1 MAFEED
7 QSRIGVLE
15 DQLRSNTKEIKS
27 TSVDVKNIESLLV
40 GMRQDQIDHSG
51 QMDQIMLCLTKLSG
65 AEKGLPPPP
74 MTPSDSSGL
83 AWKATTHILEKQLNE
98 MNDCEHEEIETLRL
112 NVDEL
117 QKETSAQTEQLLN
130 MQNDR
135 NKWKHEAELL
145 MQDRDMKFNSGGERE
160 MSSLIINFP
169 SNETVIHNLLMA
181 QIEFYFSDH
190 HLKRDKPLM
199 TKLTQNPLG
208 YIPFE
213 EVCTFPKVRTLGQDK
228 DIVKK
233 SILGSKYLSTKM
245 DENGVL
251 LYVGREQFNPPRAQE
266 FPFRRTVFVYGIS
279 PQNATELW
287 IRNQFD
293 CFGTIVK
300 VKFDSG
306 PRSSPRKVGARLL
319 KKEPSR
325 VTRLQI
331 QDANHT
337 EFQFSKF
344 LPENL
349 TQYICHKCNRLKEY
363 SDGYYASTT
372 TRNAYLFCIQCAAKK
387 AEENLKNYNTKY
399 RNHFPEHTD
408 VRDLYGIDDNAVA
421 DINSFVSC
429 LIVYESQ
436 RQASKC
442 VYVRSRLGIDGC
454 FATHFH
460 NYTRNKKEIC
470 NGEDDGIMTPP
481 GLMKRESSH
490 KLVPIAMTH
499 TKTGGARFER
509 NHVPP
514 KMERTRSAPGFALN
528 SRDNYTYL

>member
-1 MAFEED
+1 MAFNED
-7 QSRIGVLE
+7 QGRIGVLE
-15 DQLRSNTKEIKS
+15 EQLRSNTKEIKS
-27 TSVDVKNIESLLV
+27 TSADVKNIESLLV
-40 GMRQDQIDHSG
+40 GMRQDHSG
-51 QMDQIMLCLTKLSG
+51 QMEQIMHCLTQLAGTKDSLSP
-65 AEKGLPPPP
+65 AP

-98 MNDCEHEEIETLRL
+98 KNESEHEEIETLRF

-117 QKETSAQTEQLLN
+117 QKETSAQNEQLLQ

-135 NKWKHEAELL
+135 NKWKHESELL
-145 MQDRDMKFNSGGERE
+145 MQERDMKYNGGADRE
-160 MSSLIINFP
+160 MSSLAINFP

-199 TKLTQNPLG
+199 TKLTQHPLG

-233 SILGSKYLSTKM
+233 SIMGSKYLKTKK
-245 DENGVL
+245 DENGAL
-251 LYVGREQFNPPRAQE
+251 LFVGREQFNPPRAQE
-266 FPFRRTVFVYGIS
+266 FPFRRTVFVYGIA
-279 PQNATELW
+279 PQNATEQW

-337 EFQFSKF
+337 EYQFCK
-344 LPENL
+344 LRPENL
-349 TQYICHKCNRLKEY
+349 TNYICHKCNRMKEY

-372 TRNAYLFCIQCAAKK
+372 MRNAYLFCIQCAAKK

-399 RNHFPEHTD
+399 RNFPEHTD
-408 VRDLYGIDDNAVA
+408 VRDLYGIDDNTIA
-421 DINSFVSC
+421 DINSFLSC

-470 NGEDDGIMTPP
+470 NGEDDGIIGAPP
-481 GLMKRESSH
+481 MMKSESSH

-499 TKTGGARFER
+499 TKTGVARFER
-509 NHVPP
+509 SHMPP
-514 KMERTRSAPGFALN
+514 PMERVRSAPSPAHAFK
-528 SRDNYTYL
+528 SRPWGNNV